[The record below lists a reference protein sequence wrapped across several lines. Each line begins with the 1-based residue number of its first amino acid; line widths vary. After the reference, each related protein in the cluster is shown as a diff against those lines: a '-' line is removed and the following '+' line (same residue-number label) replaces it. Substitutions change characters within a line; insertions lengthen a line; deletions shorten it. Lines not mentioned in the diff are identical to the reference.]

1 MKRINRLYSY
11 LLAFLILLTLPF
23 GFATVNAAGSAG
35 VDFRSGMLK
44 YSLSSPL
51 VDEPNTFQV
60 WLKIDKN
67 EEGDLGTIFSNYC
80 MTSSPSVGYEVD
92 SDGHFCVAWNSYEK
106 YVVFDGVDLR
116 NGAWTHVTAVRDVSK
131 DAFLLYVNGRL
142 AQEKKVG
149 VGQDIKE
156 FYYHHA
162 IGGDFLSRQ
171 KQKRQFKGRIR
182 QITIYSDAL
191 TSGEVSRDYR
201 NGNAISGSNRSDLIF
216 NVQLDAS
223 MVVAKDTSSFANDA
237 YLASNDYFY
246 EDELYE
252 AKDYSFAVIPDF
264 QMITLFYPEMVS
276 TIPQYLL
283 KNESKQKIEAVFTVG
298 DLTNGI
304 HSKGSSF
311 DKQYKIVRD
320 EFAKLDGHMPYMF
333 VPGNHDYDDECK
345 TNRNL
350 TYLNKYL
357 TYEKHSKWAE
367 WGGSFSQDSIINAY
381 YLLEYAGVKY
391 IVFAMDFGMSDEAL
405 EWACS
410 VTEQYLDR
418 RLIMLTHGHLNP
430 DGRLIDNHNYGF
442 ASKVSVNSAVQV
454 WEKWLSKYPNVFMT
468 FCGHVIS
475 DDIVVTE
482 QVGENGNVVA
492 NFLINAQGIIMND
505 GLEAMVALLNFD
517 EANGLVYINYVSA
530 IQNKLYDI
538 QNQFVYDFKGNTT
551 LMSSKYKQASAKTV
565 SQEQTIKQTLSRTS
579 LVGASQNVMEQNC
592 AENADMLPA
601 ILAGCAFSVAV
612 AVVLIIKARREKHEE
627 K

>member
-1 MKRINRLYSY
+1 
-11 LLAFLILLTLPF
+11 
-23 GFATVNAAGSAG
+23 
-35 VDFRSGMLK
+35 
-44 YSLSSPL
+44 
-51 VDEPNTFQV
+51 
-60 WLKIDKN
+60 
-67 EEGDLGTIFSNYC
+67 
-80 MTSSPSVGYEVD
+80 MTESPSVGYEVD
-92 SDGHFCVAWNSYEK
+92 SNGHFCVAWNSYEK
-106 YVVFDGVDLR
+106 YVVFDAVDLR
-116 NGAWTHVTAVRDVSK
+116 NGAWTHVTAVRDVAK
-131 DAFLLYVNGRL
+131 DSFLLYVNGRL

-149 VGQDIKE
+149 AGQDIEE

-171 KQKRQFKGRIR
+171 KEKRQFKGSIR
-182 QITIYSDAL
+182 QVTIYSDAL
-191 TSGEVSRDYR
+191 TSGEISRDYR
-201 NGNAISGSNRSDLIF
+201 NGNTISGSKRTDLIL

-252 AKDYSFAVIPDF
+252 AKDYSFAVLPDI

-283 KNESKQKIEAVFTVG
+283 NNESKQKIEAVFTVG
-298 DLTNGI
+298 DLTNGQ

-311 DKQYKIVRD
+311 DKQYKVIRD
-320 EFAKLDGHMPYMF
+320 QFAKLDGHMPYMF

-357 TYEKHSKWAE
+357 TIEKHSKWAE
-367 WGGSFSQDSIINAY
+367 WGGSFSNDSIINSY

-410 VTEQYLDR
+410 VTEQHLDR

-430 DGRLIDNHNYGF
+430 DGRLIKSHDYGF
-442 ASKVSVNSAVQV
+442 ASKVSVNSAEQV
-454 WEKWLSKYPNVFMT
+454 WDKWLRKYPNVFMT

-475 DDIVVTE
+475 DDIVITE
-482 QVGENGNVVA
+482 QVGDNGNVVA

-517 EANGLVYINYVSA
+517 EANGLVYVNYVSA

-538 QNQFVYDFKGNTT
+538 QNQFVYDFKGNTGI
-551 LMSSKYKQASAKTV
+551 MSSKYKQASAQTLTK
-565 SQEQTIKQTLSRTS
+565 EQTINHAVKRTS
-579 LVGASQNVMEQNC
+579 LITTSQSVNIKPT
-592 AENADMLPA
+592 AENNGYTLA
-601 ILAGCAFSVAV
+601 ILIAGGFSVIV
-612 AVVLIIKARREKHEE
+612 AAALTRKSRRAKHEE